1 MNIWK
6 FIEMSEEAKDVDEI
20 VGINL
25 VCSNHTHET
34 HREKN
39 KNNFERRDEN
49 GKELILYLW

>member
-1 MNIWK
+1 MLMKLLGLILYVPT
-6 FIEMSEEAKDVDEI
+6 IPTR
-20 VGINL
+20 
-25 VCSNHTHET
+25 H